1 MLINVK
7 LNDTVHKMLWE
18 ESVHMCIR
26 NIMATTGSTRSPFGD
41 LYGEK
46 PMITGLFSDFGRIRY
61 ITKREKFEKHMID

>member
-46 PMITGLFSDFGRIRY
+46 TNDHWFVLRFWTYQI
-61 ITKREKFEKHMID
+61 HH